1 MGRMVTWLVPGKGAI
16 MFRVVLRAAAA
27 ATLVACAL
35 EPLTAVAQA
44 WPTKPAKFV
53 VPFPPGGSADPLAR
67 ILGARLA
74 DSLAQ
79 RFIVANKTGARG
91 STGTAVAASGAP

>member
-35 EPLTAVAQA
+35 EPLTVVAQA

-53 VPFPPGGSADPLAR
+53 VPFPPGGSVDPLAR

-74 DSLAQ
+74 GSLGQ
-79 RFIVANKTGARG
+79 HFIVQNKTGPGGPHR
-91 STGTAVAASGAP
+91 TAIVVR